1 MVLGEGLVGKKM
13 KTVSIKEGLDEKRD
27 GERSWVCPD
36 RHGNGLTRRAAIT
49 IHVVWNKNKSEDFG
63 SQ

>member
-1 MVLGEGLVGKKM
+1 M

-49 IHVVWNKNKSEDFG
+49 IHVVGNKNKSKDFG